1 MIVDSENNERGY
13 QLRRLDANEESW
25 IRASYV
31 FVDVY
36 DPSNN
41 SRKFLVQ
48 ERSETKDYAPGCYM
62 LSSGG
67 VFNPGETK
75 LSNALRELQEEVGI
89 SPSYFCDDR
98 DDPSSEDFVDAGW
111 MNYQD
116 PINRVWASLYILRT
130 TQARVDA
137 QLKLQEEEVK
147 SVEYWTKDEINERI
161 RNQTK
166 DEVSLLSD
174 PNPGEIARCS
184 LAAFE
189 HLDSHNYF

>member
-1 MIVDSENNERGY
+1 MIVDSENNEKGY

-75 LSNALRELQEEVGI
+75 LSNALREL
-89 SPSYFCDDR
+89 
-98 DDPSSEDFVDAGW
+98 
-111 MNYQD
+111 
-116 PINRVWASLYILRT
+116 
-130 TQARVDA
+130 
-137 QLKLQEEEVK
+137 
-147 SVEYWTKDEINERI
+147 
-161 RNQTK
+161 
-166 DEVSLLSD
+166 
-174 PNPGEIARCS
+174 
-184 LAAFE
+184 
-189 HLDSHNYF
+189 